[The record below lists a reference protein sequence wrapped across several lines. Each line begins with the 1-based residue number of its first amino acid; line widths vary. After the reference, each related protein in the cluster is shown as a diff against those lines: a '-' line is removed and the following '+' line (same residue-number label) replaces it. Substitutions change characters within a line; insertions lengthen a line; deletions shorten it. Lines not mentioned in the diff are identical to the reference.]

1 MFEAYKKAIPE
12 LTISKV
18 NDEKE
23 EADLKHFEEENPK
36 LTKKINKI
44 MDGAFLDFRQQLKEA
59 VREATGFTKQ
69 EYDELEEEKK
79 QILKRI
85 EERETSQPKSKLWE

>member
-1 MFEAYKKAIPE
+1 
-12 LTISKV
+12 
-18 NDEKE
+18 
-23 EADLKHFEEENPK
+23 
-36 LTKKINKI
+36 

-59 VREATGFTKQ
+59 VREATGLTKQ
-69 EYDELEEEKK
+69 EYGDLEKEKK